1 MKRLIVSLALLLSAT
16 FAGAQISPEFFGMH
30 TGNWNPWPSQA
41 EVQFASWRSNA
52 SMLKWSDINTAPGV
66 YDWTRLD
73 RMLGF
78 ASTYGQSVFYTVYY
92 TPNWASSCPTCSCN
106 GGKKFTGGCYPPS
119 DLNSDGSGTDQD
131 LKDFITALLRH
142 VGPGKIKYLEI
153 WNEPNITTEFTGTI
167 PQLVRMAKD
176 VRSVA
181 NSIDPNILISSP
193 PETGDGSSS
202 NDWVNMLYLDQ
213 FLAAGGGAYV
223 DIIGLHG
230 YVMNPEDLI
239 TRVNNTMAVMQKYG
253 QTGKPVFVTE
263 GSWATADGNMPS
275 DMQPGFSFRHYLSM
289 LSTPVQR
296 FYLFSFDAVNL
307 GNLWSDA
314 NTALTTNGTVYQR
327 YYDWLVGATMT
338 QTCQAQSSGS
348 SIWSC
353 TFTKPANIQ
362 AEVIWDTAATW
373 GHTTNVTVPNQY
385 PEYLDLYGNKFQV
398 KNHQAPI
405 GYDPI
410 VLVAQ
415 K

>member
-1 MKRLIVSLALLLSAT
+1 
-16 FAGAQISPEFFGMH
+16 
-30 TGNWNPWPSQA
+30 
-41 EVQFASWRSNA
+41 
-52 SMLKWSDINTAPGV
+52 
-66 YDWTRLD
+66 
-73 RMLGF
+73 
-78 ASTYGQSVFYTVYY
+78 
-92 TPNWASSCPTCSCN
+92 
-106 GGKKFTGGCYPPS
+106 
-119 DLNSDGSGTDQD
+119 
-131 LKDFITALLRH
+131 

-213 FLAAGGGAYV
+213 FLAAGGGGYV

-385 PEYLDLYGNKFQV
+385 PEYLDLYGNKFQI
-398 KNHQAPI
+398 KNHRAPI

-410 VLVAQ
+410 VLVVQ